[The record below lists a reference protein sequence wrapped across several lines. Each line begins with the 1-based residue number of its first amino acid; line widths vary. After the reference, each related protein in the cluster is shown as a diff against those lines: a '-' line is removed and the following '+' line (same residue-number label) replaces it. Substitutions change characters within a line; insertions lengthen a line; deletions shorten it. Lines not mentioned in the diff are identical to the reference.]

1 MTARVLGARV
11 PPDRRVPDYN
21 LLTEYASTAL
31 LLSTR
36 VPYDEARTSNHLP
49 THSGERIPV
58 HAWRAARTGAQR
70 LRKRVVRA
78 APVRVPVELAA
89 DCVPE
94 APSGVVRVLIT
105 ATVHTRARDHR
116 RDGRQTLARLLG
128 LEPKIASW
136 AVVAVC
142 AAIVE
147 CCTEFHNPPRGC
159 LWHSAKKRSTGRVAW
174 LCGPCAVR
182 RGIAIPPG
190 GLSVGAVA
198 LGPAVAVALE
208 AAALSLQQ
216 AATEARAC

>member
-1 MTARVLGARV
+1 MRHV
-11 PPDRRVPDYN
+11 
-21 LLTEYASTAL
+21 
-31 LLSTR
+31 
-36 VPYDEARTSNHLP
+36 RTTTYL
-49 THSGERIPV
+49 RIP
-58 HAWRAARTGAQR
+58 AAVRGGVRRTGAQR
-70 LRKRVVRA
+70 LRERVVLADR
-78 APVRVPVELAA
+78 VRVPVELAA

-94 APSGVVRVLIT
+94 APSRVVRVILT
-105 ATVHTRARDHR
+105 ATVHIHARDHR
-116 RDGRQTLARLLG
+116 RDGRQAYARLLG
-128 LEPKIASW
+128 LERKIASW

-208 AAALSLQQ
+208 AAALSQGAWLRMWAHRRT
-216 AATEARAC
+216 AAACRGARRHPHECSGRRRRRR